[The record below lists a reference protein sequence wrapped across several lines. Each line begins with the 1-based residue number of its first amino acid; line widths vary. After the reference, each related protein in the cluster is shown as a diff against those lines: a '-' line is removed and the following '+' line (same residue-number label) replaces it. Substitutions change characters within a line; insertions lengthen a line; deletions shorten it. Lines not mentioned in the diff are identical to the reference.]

1 MPRSN
6 GSVIPTETA
15 DDVDAVLA
23 ASRALVAVASR
34 SLAPTEDVVSLSQ
47 WRALV
52 VVADAPGVSLNQ
64 LAEGLGVHAS
74 TATRVCDRLIAAGL
88 LVREPHSQDRRYLA
102 LSLTRKG
109 QRLFDKVMAARAR
122 EISSILD
129 QLSPISRRRIATA
142 FREFAE
148 AAGETPTGAGRQL
161 SI

>member
-6 GSVIPTETA
+6 DPVNQIGTS
-15 DDVDAVLA
+15 DDVDAVMA

-34 SLAPTEDVVSLSQ
+34 SLAPVEDVVSLSQ

-88 LVREPHSQDRRYLA
+88 LIREPHPHDRRYLA

-109 QRLFDKVMAARAR
+109 RRLFDKVMAARAR
-122 EISSILD
+122 EISGILD
-129 QLSPISRRRIATA
+129 QLPPVSRRRVATA
-142 FREFAE
+142 FRDFAG
-148 AAGETPTGAGRQL
+148 AAGEPSLDGRRAAL
-161 SI
+161 

>member
-1 MPRSN
+1 MPRS
-6 GSVIPTETA
+6 STSATAADTADSA
-15 DDVDAVLA
+15 DDVDAVMA

-52 VVADAPGVSLNQ
+52 VVAGESGISLNQ

-88 LVREPHSQDRRYLA
+88 LIREPHPRDRRYLA

-109 QRLFDKVMAARAR
+109 QRLYDKVMVTRAR
-122 EISSILD
+122 EISGILD
-129 QLSPISRRRIATA
+129 RLSPVSRRRVAAA
-142 FREFAE
+142 FRDFAA
-148 AAGETPTGAGRQL
+148 AAGEKVPADAT
-161 SI
+161 